1 METYIIVLAIAIIP
15 ILAFIKEMT
24 KDIEDRWFSRLM
36 TFMYLTLWIIGAV
49 ALYQGDSALI
59 CFISPPLA
67 HIVLASLR
75 SLLRK

>member
-15 ILAFIKEMT
+15 ILAFIKEVT
-24 KDIEDRWFSRLM
+24 KDIEDCWFSRLM

-49 ALYQGDSALI
+49 ALYKGDSALMW
-59 CFISPPLA
+59 FITPPLA